1 MTGQKKNF
9 LLRIPTALLCLL
21 MVTLTGP
28 ERAFSQNSWKFEHY
42 SYLNSGLRQSFTLT
56 GRHAL
61 SNKWGFDTYV
71 TVKNNMGGGTLGFD
85 YVVNTWLQAGLLGGY
100 DIQLSSVVF
109 IPYIAVKKNNVLF
122 TAAYLRIGEVL
133 DLYEL
138 AVSYN
143 WKYVK
148 AGAIARNY
156 FGVGPRLDVKIPK
169 STSWLWAAG
178 LYEWKKENYGLMV
191 GLIIPMSQ
199 TIKLD

>member
-1 MTGQKKNF
+1 MQSKKN
-9 LLRIPTALLCLL
+9 LLFRRSILFFSFVLALTIP
-21 MVTLTGP
+21 MIVSG
-28 ERAFSQNSWKFEHY
+28 QNSWKFEHY

-85 YVVNTWLQAGLLGGY
+85 YIVNSWLQAGVLGGY

-169 STSWLWAAG
+169 TPSWLWAAG
-178 LYEWKKENYGLMV
+178 LYEWKKENYGLML

>member
-1 MTGQKKNF
+1 MKVNNTLCPFYICKLFLF
-9 LLRIPTALLCLL
+9 LLLLTET
-21 MVTLTGP
+21 VSVS
-28 ERAFSQNSWKFEHY
+28 SQNSWKFEHY
-42 SYLNSGLRQSFTLT
+42 SYLNCGLRQSFTLT
-56 GRHAL
+56 GRHGL

-85 YVVNTWLQAGLLGGY
+85 YVVNSWLQAGVLGGY
-100 DIQLSSVVF
+100 DIQLNSVVF
-109 IPYIAVKKNNVLF
+109 IPYTAMKKVKLLF

-138 AVSYN
+138 ALSYN

-156 FGVGPRLDVKIPK
+156 FGVGPRLDLKIPK
-169 STSWLWAAG
+169 SPAWLWGAG